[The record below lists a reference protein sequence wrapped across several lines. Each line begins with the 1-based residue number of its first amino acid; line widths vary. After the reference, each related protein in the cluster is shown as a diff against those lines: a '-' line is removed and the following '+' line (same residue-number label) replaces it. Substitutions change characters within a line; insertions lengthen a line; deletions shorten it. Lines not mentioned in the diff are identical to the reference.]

1 MKFAIL
7 TTVVALLF
15 LLTGCTQNRTLF
27 QLVEPDDSGIHFTNM
42 LMENDTL
49 NALKFEYL
57 YNGAG
62 LGVADFNN
70 DGLTDIFFAGNINSS
85 ALYLNKGNLTFED
98 VSDAA
103 GVKTN
108 LWCTGVAI
116 VDINQDGLSDVYVS
130 TAHPNKD
137 KRAPNIFFVN
147 QGLNE
152 KGVPQFKDL
161 AAPLGLAD
169 SSY

>member
-1 MKFAIL
+1 MKIATLISI
-7 TTVVALLF
+7 VAALIVF
-15 LLTGCTQNRTLF
+15 CGCRQNRTLF
-27 QLVEPDDSGIHFTNM
+27 QLVEPDDSGIQFSNM

-70 DGLTDIFFAGNINSS
+70 DGLADIFFAGNINSS

-98 VSDAA
+98 VSHEA
-103 GVKTN
+103 GVKTS
-108 LWCTGVAI
+108 LWCTGVSV
-116 VDINQDGLSDVYVS
+116 VDINQDGLLDVYVS

-137 KRAPNIFFVN
+137 KKVPNIFFIN
-147 QGLNE
+147 QGLDE
-152 KGVPQFKDL
+152 
-161 AAPLGLAD
+161 
-169 SSY
+169 